1 MKAVNIVFMLI
12 FSFMFLACSESSRD
26 ELPGK
31 YVNTYEKDAEHYVI
45 LKTDSTFFHYY
56 KKNGQEAHVN
66 EGTYKRISKG
76 FAIFIDGWD
85 ELGECVYYSTEKNTG
100 TRNIMMKIY
109 FDTWDQELEFDLIY
123 PDASSKEVNF
133 KKVKR

>member
-45 LKTDSTFFHYY
+45 LKPDSTFFHYY
-56 KKNGQEAHVN
+56 KKKGQEAHVN
-66 EGTYKRISKG
+66 EGTYKRISKR
-76 FAIFIDGWD
+76 FAINIIGWD
-85 ELGECVYYSTEKNTG
+85 ELGECVYYSTENNTG
-100 TRNIMMKIY
+100 DRHLAMEIY
-109 FDTWDQELEFDLIY
+109 FDTWDQELEFDLNY